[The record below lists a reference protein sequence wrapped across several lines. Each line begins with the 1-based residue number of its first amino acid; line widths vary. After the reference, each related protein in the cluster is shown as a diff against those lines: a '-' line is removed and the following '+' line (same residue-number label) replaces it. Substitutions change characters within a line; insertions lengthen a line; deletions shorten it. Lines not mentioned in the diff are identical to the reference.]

1 MGKALI
7 IPDVDWSNNNI
18 GQVTFVTDNLIITGH
33 SEINGNSV
41 YNAYYGGESIVVT
54 WELSDYSVASLSNT
68 SGSNVT
74 ITPIV
79 DSGVVTLSAIYGD
92 EIVSLIIVISKESLT
107 ITQDSIEPANILYQ
121 WGDSGRTKYRGIFYL
136 SVEEAESWTLNLNV
150 KTGSTIKVGVQY
162 HDYEIAKPL
171 DQITTGNNTLVSWDS
186 GWILPGSSVTATQD
200 NNKSNTIGTANST
213 NKPTAIALVFTVISA
228 ETTLPTY
235 EMFIENV
242 TFKLELK

>member
-18 GQVTFVTDNLIITGH
+18 GQVTFVTDNLIITGP

-41 YNAYYGGESIVVT
+41 YKAYYGGESIVVT

-92 EIVSLIIVISKESLT
+92 EIVSLTILLSKESF
-107 ITQDSIEPANILYQ
+107 ITQDSIDPANMLYQ
-121 WGDSGRTKYRGIFYL
+121 WGDGAKTKYRGIFYL
-136 SVEEAESWTLNLNV
+136 SVAEAESWTLNLNV
-150 KTGSTIKVGVQY
+150 KAGSTIKVGVQY
-162 HDYEIAKPL
+162 HDREFAKPL
-171 DQITTGNNTLVSWDS
+171 DQITVGNNILVSWDS

-213 NKPTAIALVFTVISA
+213 NKPTAIALVFTVISD

>member
-18 GQVTFVTDNLIITGH
+18 GQVTFVTDDLIITGP

-41 YNAYYGGESIVVT
+41 YKAYYGGESIVVT

-92 EIVSLIIVISKESLT
+92 EIASLIIVISKESF
-107 ITQDSIEPANILYQ
+107 ITQDSIEPANLLYQ
-121 WGDSGRTKYRGIFYL
+121 WGDAGTKYRGIFYL
-136 SVEEAESWTLNLNV
+136 SVAEVESWTLNLNV
-150 KTGSTIKVGVQY
+150 KTGSTIKIGVQY
-162 HDYEIAKPL
+162 HDYEFANPL
-171 DQITTGNNTLVSWDS
+171 DKIAIGNVNLVSWDS
-186 GWILPGSSVTATQD
+186 GWILPASSVTATQD
-200 NNKSNTIGTANST
+200 NNKTNTIGRANST
-213 NKPTAIALVFTVISA
+213 NKPTAIALVFTVISD

-242 TFKLELK
+242 TFKLDLK